1 MPSTFAHAV
10 KLPIFHDDHQQ
21 AEEMVDA
28 YETLSQPYVN
38 GINKLEIQPLR
49 YEGPERYG
57 RLRRL
62 VPVGQSYTIGASH
75 LTRLIVS
82 QAH

>member
-10 KLPIFHDDHQQ
+10 KLPVFHNDRQ
-21 AEEMVDA
+21 AEEMIDA

-57 RLRRL
+57 ILRRL